1 MQPLYKITDSI
12 LKLLKRLNHL
22 YDPDDN
28 SEDGAWDIQL
38 QLQQLEMDFDHKVS
52 NIEKH
57 IAHLQA
63 EEAMFRAEGN
73 RMMKRAKI
81 VGNQITWLKDYV
93 ANEFKARKI
102 KSAGL
107 DGHRLVMQKSQP
119 KVMVDDESKIAIER
133 PEFMRPV
140 PAQVDKKAI
149 LNYFKETGEIVSG
162 VDILVDNYFVKR
174 G

>member
-12 LKLLKRLNHL
+12 LKLLRRLNNL
-22 YDPDDN
+22 YDPDDD
-28 SEDGAWDIQL
+28 SEDGAVEIQL
-38 QLQQLEMDFDHKVS
+38 ELQQLSMDFDHKVA

-63 EEAMFRAEGN
+63 EEAMFRNESN
-73 RMMKRAKI
+73 RLLKRAKSI
-81 VGNQITWLKDYV
+81 SNQTIWLKDYV
-93 ANEFKARKI
+93 RNEFKARRI
-102 KSAGL
+102 NSAGL

-119 KVMVDDESKIAIER
+119 KVMVADESKVAIER

-140 PAQVDKKAI
+140 PAQVNKKAI
-149 LNYFKETGEIVSG
+149 LDYFKETGEIVSG
-162 VDILVDNYFVKR
+162 VDILVDNYFIKR